1 MKLPTAVAQWLR
13 YYAAK
18 PKVTGSIP
26 APVDIFLMEVNLPPP
41 PQNKKKEYQVGDK
54 VRSGWIKQPCAC
66 QCCFKRM
73 I

>member
-26 APVDIFLMEVNLPPP
+26 APVDIFLMEVNPPP
-41 PQNKKKEYQVGDK
+41 SPTEQKKRVP
-54 VRSGWIKQPCAC
+54 SW
-66 QCCFKRM
+66 
-73 I
+73 